1 MVGYK
6 QYKQTLHDCPL
17 RPQRLATNSTHK
29 LYTTVPFT
37 LRGWLQTVQT
47 NSTRLSPSPSGK
59 WLATNSTTKLYTT
72 VAFTLREMVGYK
84 QYKQTLH
91 DCRLRPQGNG
101 WLQTVQTNSTRLSP
115 SPSGKWL
122 VTNSANKLYTTVA
135 FTLREMVGYKQYKQT
150 LHDCR
155 LHPQGNGWLQTVQ
168 TNSTRLSPSPS
179 GKWLVTN
186 SANKLYTTVA
196 FTLREMVGYKQYKQT
211 LHDCRLHPQGN
222 GWLQTVQTN
231 STRLSPSPSGK
242 WLVTNSANKLYTTV
256 AFTLREMV
264 GYKQCK
270 QTLHDCRLH
279 PQGNGWLQTVQTN
292 STRLSPSPSGKW
304 LVTNSANKLYTTVPL
319 ALKGWLQTVHNGFYT
334 HKRSSKGF
342 GMTMLG

>member
-1 MVGYK
+1 MWTNSTRLSPSPSKVGYKQYKLYTTVPFTLIEMVGYK
-6 QYKQTLHDCPL
+6 QYKQTLHDCRPHPHRNGRLQTVQTNSTRLSPSPSKVGYKQYTQTLHDCPL
-17 RPQRLATNSTHK
+17 HPQRLATNSTNK
-29 LYTTVPFT
+29 LYTTVAFALREMVGYKQYNQT
-37 LRGWLQTVQT
+37 LHDCRLHPQGNGWLQTVQT

-59 WLATNSTTKLYTT
+59 WLATNSTNKLYTA
-72 VAFTLREMVGYK
+72 VPFTLREMVGYK
-84 QYKQTLH
+84 Q
-91 DCRLRPQGNG
+91 C
-101 WLQTVQTNSTRLSP
+101 
-115 SPSGKWL
+115 
-122 VTNSANKLYTTVA
+122 
-135 FTLREMVGYKQYKQT
+135 KQT

-179 GKWLVTN
+179 GKWLATN
-186 SANKLYTTVA
+186 STNKLYTTVA

-211 LHDCRLHPQGN
+211 LHDCRPHPHRN
-222 GWLQTVQTN
+222 G
-231 STRLSPSPSGK
+231 R
-242 WLVTNSANKLYTTV
+242 
-256 AFTLREMV
+256 
-264 GYKQCK
+264 
-270 QTLHDCRLH
+270 
-279 PQGNGWLQTVQTN
+279 LQTVQTN